1 MSGRAAWPL
10 PRDSPTWGQ
19 ACGSAC
25 VPVCSLFIETVA
37 VLQWCCALKPF
48 GLVQAHSALL
58 VLCSFLLW
66 QVVRNPGSWNGF
78 LWSVP
83 SPSLSLGRRLEG
95 KILPLCKKSTSLMAL
110 TVCDASFPFCLLPR
124 IKAASKTSVMT
135 LEVYLTQGDG
145 PITFLSGSFH

>member
-1 MSGRAAWPL
+1 M
-10 PRDSPTWGQ
+10 
-19 ACGSAC
+19 
-25 VPVCSLFIETVA
+25 PVSLCALSSSKQSLFCSGA
-37 VLQWCCALKPF
+37 VHSSPSGFQ
-48 GLVQAHSALL
+48 VHSALL
-58 VLCSFLLW
+58 VLRSFLPW

-110 TVCDASFPFCLLPR
+110 TVCDASFPVCLLPR
-124 IKAASKTSVMT
+124 IKAASKTSMMT